1 MADNTTLN
9 AGAGGDVIATDDIG
23 GVKYQRMKVG
33 YGRGGVYS
41 GDVAVSNP
49 LPVDMT
55 QASSE
60 FGTLMVGSRTNQAEA
75 TFAGSGTTLVAALL
89 EGRRAIGIERNDE
102 YFTLA
107 TARVLAPTRLL
118 RVTAHD
124 LDALYRRD
132 LVYSVEYATT
142 VSVTM
147 PSMIFGDAT
156 MSPRG
161 PGVARSL
168 LS

>member
-75 TFAGSGTTLVAALL
+75 TFAGSGTISTLLTVVNTGSGASDW
-89 EGRRAIGIERNDE
+89 GTTTPG
-102 YFTLA
+102 TA
-107 TARVLAPTRLL
+107 TFST
-118 RVTAHD
+118 
-124 LDALYRRD
+124 
-132 LVYSVEYATT
+132 
-142 VSVTM
+142 
-147 PSMIFGDAT
+147 
-156 MSPRG
+156 
-161 PGVARSL
+161 ARSL
-168 LS
+168 ARTMP